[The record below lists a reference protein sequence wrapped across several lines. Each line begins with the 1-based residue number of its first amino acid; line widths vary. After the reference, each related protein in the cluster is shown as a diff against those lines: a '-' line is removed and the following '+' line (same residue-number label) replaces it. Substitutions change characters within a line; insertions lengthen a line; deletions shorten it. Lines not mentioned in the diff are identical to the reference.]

1 MHSTNRREFFRAAG
15 LAAAAGAVAGG
26 PSWAAA
32 RRMRMCLNTGN
43 IGVQANLMQSIAM
56 AVKFGFDAVDPNPKE
71 LAALSDSAMT
81 ELLASLR
88 TQNLEFGS
96 CAQAVPVNQPDDRFA
111 AFVKDLAATAKTLQR
126 ARMRRFLTWLN
137 PSDNNLTYLQNFK
150 LHTRRIGEVATV
162 LGDNGIS
169 FGLEYVAPKTSWSRG
184 KYPFIHTMATM
195 RELIAEMGKPNVG
208 LLLDIWH
215 WYNAGDTVAD
225 ILALKNEDVVAVHMS
240 DAPAGIPVDQQ
251 VDSRRALPCSTGVI
265 DTKGFLNA
273 LNRIGYDGPAAA
285 EPMSQELRSLPPE
298 EAVAQTAAAM
308 KKAFALI
315 E

>member
-15 LAAAAGAVAGG
+15 LAAAGALAGG

-43 IGVQANLMQSIAM
+43 IGVQANLTQSIAM
-56 AVKFGFDAVDPNPKE
+56 AVKFGFEAVDPNPKE

-96 CAQAVPVNQPDDRFA
+96 CAQAVPVNQADDRFA
-111 AFVKDLAATAKTLQR
+111 AFVKDLAVTAKTLQR
-126 ARMRRFLTWLN
+126 ARVRRFLTWLSS
-137 PSDNNLTYLQNFK
+137 SDNNLTYLQNFK
-150 LHTRRIGEVATV
+150 LHTKRIGEVATV

-169 FGLEYVAPKTSWSRG
+169 LGLEYVGPKTGWSRG
-184 KYPFIHTMATM
+184 KYPFIHTMATL

-225 ILALKNEDVVAVHMS
+225 ILALKNEDVIAVHMS

-251 VDSRRALPCSTGVI
+251 VDNRRALPCSTGVI

-298 EAVAQTAAAM
+298 EALAQTAAAM

>member
-1 MHSTNRREFFRAAG
+1 MK
-15 LAAAAGAVAGG
+15 
-26 PSWAAA
+26 
-32 RRMRMCLNTGN
+32 MCLNTGN

-56 AVKFGFDAVDPNPKE
+56 AVKFGFEAVDPNVKE
-71 LAALSDSAMT
+71 LAALADSAMT
-81 ELLASLR
+81 DLLGSLR

-96 CAQAVPVNQPDDRFA
+96 CAQAVPVNQADDRFA

-126 ARMRRFLTWLN
+126 ARMRRFLTWLSS
-137 PSDNNLTYLQNFK
+137 SDNNLTYLQNFK
-150 LHTRRIGEVATV
+150 LHTKRIGEVATV

-169 FGLEYVAPKTSWSRG
+169 LGLEYVGPKTGWSRG

-225 ILALKNEDVVAVHMS
+225 ILALKNEDVIAVHMS

-251 VDSRRALPCSTGVI
+251 VDNRRALPCSTGVI

-273 LNRIGYDGPAAA
+273 LNKIGYDGPAAA

-298 EAVAQTAAAM
+298 EALAQTAAAM

>member
-1 MHSTNRREFFRAAG
+1 MHSTNRREFFRVAG
-15 LAAAAGAVAGG
+15 FAAAGAVAGG
-26 PSWAAA
+26 PAWAAA
-32 RRMRMCLNTGN
+32 RRMKMCLNTGN

-56 AVKFGFDAVDPNPKE
+56 AVKFGFEAVDPNVKE
-71 LAALSDSAMT
+71 LAALADSAMT
-81 ELLASLR
+81 DLLGSLR

-96 CAQAVPVNQPDDRFA
+96 CAQAVPVNQADDRFA
-111 AFVKDLAATAKTLQR
+111 AFVKDLATTAKTLQR
-126 ARMRRFLTWLN
+126 ARMRRFLTWLSS
-137 PSDNNLTYLQNFK
+137 SDNNLTYLQNFK
-150 LHTRRIGEVATV
+150 LHTKRIGEVATV

-169 FGLEYVAPKTSWSRG
+169 LGLEYVGPKTGWSRG

-225 ILALKNEDVVAVHMS
+225 ILALKNEDVIAVHMS

-251 VDSRRALPCSTGVI
+251 VDNRRALPCSTGVI

-273 LNRIGYDGPAAA
+273 LNKIGYDGPAAA

-298 EAVAQTAAAM
+298 EALAQTAAAM